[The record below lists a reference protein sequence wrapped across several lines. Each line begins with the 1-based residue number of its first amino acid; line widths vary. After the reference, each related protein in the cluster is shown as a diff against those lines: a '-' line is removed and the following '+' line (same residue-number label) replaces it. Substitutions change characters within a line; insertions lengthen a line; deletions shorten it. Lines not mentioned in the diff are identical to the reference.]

1 MKKAWAVF
9 GAVSAF
15 AGCARAEP
23 TASVYGVIDLSFQEL
38 KSGDQSPRAGR
49 SLLRMAD
56 GSAFGPQSRWGVRAQ
71 EDIGSGLKAGAVLEG
86 GVAADT
92 GAAGNGGRLFGR
104 KSYIWLSSTAAGE
117 IRLGRQ
123 FILHDEVQGLSNPF
137 GNTTV
142 MNPGAGA
149 INSKTGTF
157 SLFIDAPRIDNYA
170 QYISPSMGGVVLQA
184 AISPGEGLVDLYRG
198 VKASYSSTRL
208 NLAASYEWSKARIG
222 IPGASA
228 GGDSVN
234 KILEVAGNFQLGRF
248 RLFGGYQ
255 IGNDIT
261 TGSGSIITAPATAG
275 GAGSQIGTLTFPG
288 LNGPATGLKAFTYGV
303 STPVGPVVVGA
314 NYSLAR
320 FEDAAGAIKS
330 LGRYGVA
337 VIYALS
343 KQTSVY
349 AGACAHTG
357 DMKDFIN
364 EKKVIQLGLRKV
376 FL

>member
-1 MKKAWAVF
+1 M
-9 GAVSAF
+9 
-15 AGCARAEP
+15 
-23 TASVYGVIDLSFQEL
+23 
-38 KSGDQSPRAGR
+38 AGR
-49 SLLRMAD
+49 SLQRMSD

-71 EDIGSGLKAGAVLEG
+71 EDLGDGLKAGTVLEG

-92 GAAGNGGRLFGR
+92 GAAGNGGRIFGR
-104 KSYIWLSSTAAGE
+104 KAYIWLSSTTAGE

-123 FILHDEVQGLSNPF
+123 FILHDEVQGLNNPF

-142 MNPGAGA
+142 LNPGAGA
-149 INSKTGTF
+149 INSKSGTF

-170 QYISPSMGGVVLQA
+170 QYISPSIGGVVLQA
-184 AISPGEGLVDLYRG
+184 AVAPGEGMVDLYRG
-198 VKASYSSTRL
+198 VKASYLTPWL

-222 IPGASA
+222 TPGASV

-234 KILEVAGNFQLGRF
+234 KILEVGGNFRLGRF
-248 RLFGGYQ
+248 RLFGGYE

-261 TGSGSIITAPATAG
+261 TGSGGIITAPATAG

-288 LNGPATGLKAFTYGV
+288 LSGPATRLKAYTYGA

-314 NYSLAR
+314 NYSLAS
-320 FEDAAGAIKS
+320 FENAAGATRT

-337 VIYALS
+337 VTYALS
-343 KQTSVY
+343 KQTTVY
-349 AGACAHTG
+349 TGACAHNG
-357 DMKDFIN
+357 DMKDLIN
-364 EKKVIQLGLRKV
+364 EKKVFQLGLRKV